1 VDVFMR
7 EFGRVMAAH
16 FDALGEKQQP
26 AGTAAAQPVGS
37 SSSSSTKPLIA
48 EASSASSSSS
58 ASAAATTM
66 GPLQAQAIERS
77 RAPAASSAAVVP
89 GAAARGADGLTDEE
103 RDAARVKDIVADAE
117 LSALLLDVNMQRVLQ
132 ECGDPVK
139 FRRHMADPAT
149 AKKIKKLFDAGLVA
163 TAK

>member
-1 VDVFMR
+1 MR

-37 SSSSSTKPLIA
+37 SSSSTKPLIA

-58 ASAAATTM
+58 SSSAAAATTM

-77 RAPAASSAAVVP
+77 KAPAASSAAVVP

-117 LSALLLDVNMQRVLQ
+117 LSALLLDVNMQRILQ
-132 ECGDPVK
+132 ECGDPVL

>member
-26 AGTAAAQPVGS
+26 SGTAAGQPVGS

-48 EASSASSSSS
+48 EASSASSSS
-58 ASAAATTM
+58 AAAVTTM

-77 RAPAASSAAVVP
+77 KAPAASSAAVVP

-117 LSALLLDVNMQRVLQ
+117 LSALLLDVSMQRILQ
-132 ECGDPVK
+132 ECGDPVL

>member
-1 VDVFMR
+1 
-7 EFGRVMAAH
+7 MAAH

-26 AGTAAAQPVGS
+26 SGTAAGQPVGS

-48 EASSASSSSS
+48 EASSA
-58 ASAAATTM
+58 TTM
-66 GPLQAQAIERS
+66 GPLQAQAIERFK
-77 RAPAASSAAVVP
+77 APAASSAAVVP

-117 LSALLLDVNMQRVLQ
+117 LSALLLDVNMQRILQ
-132 ECGDPVK
+132 ECGDPVL

>member
-1 VDVFMR
+1 MR

-16 FDALGEKQQP
+16 FDALGDQQGPASGSAAGAAAGAVAGVAQP
-26 AGTAAAQPVGS
+26 AGGS
-37 SSSSSTKPLIA
+37 KPLIS
-48 EASSASSSSS
+48 EALPSTAST
-58 ASAAATTM
+58 AQM

-77 RAPAASSAAVVP
+77 KAATAATAATATSVQVAAP
-89 GAAARGADGLTDEE
+89 RGADGLTDEE

-117 LSALLLDVNMQRVLQ
+117 LSALLLDVDMQRILQ

-139 FRRHMADPAT
+139 FRRHMADPVI

>member
-1 VDVFMR
+1 MR

-26 AGTAAAQPVGS
+26 AGTAAGQPVG

-58 ASAAATTM
+58 SSSAAAATTM

-77 RAPAASSAAVVP
+77 KAPAASSAAVVP

-132 ECGDPVK
+132 ECGDPVL

>member
-1 VDVFMR
+1 MR

-26 AGTAAAQPVGS
+26 AGTVGS
-37 SSSSSTKPLIA
+37 SSSSSTRPLIA

-58 ASAAATTM
+58 SSAAAAATTM

-77 RAPAASSAAVVP
+77 KAPAASSAAVVP

-117 LSALLLDVNMQRVLQ
+117 LSALLLDVNMQRILQ
-132 ECGDPVK
+132 ECGDPVL